1 MHPRLDK
8 MGSEHPASE
17 RLPSLR
23 RYAWLSIGAAL
34 ATIALKGGAWVI
46 TDSVG
51 LLSDAVESLV
61 NLIAAIAALYALS
74 VAERPADEDHAYGH
88 TKAEYFSS
96 GFEGALI
103 LVAAGGIAIAA
114 VPRLFEP
121 RPVEQLT
128 VGVAITLVASA
139 INFVVAR
146 VLIGAGRRY
155 GSIALEADAHHLL
168 TDVWTSLAVIAGL
181 GAAALTRWH
190 WLDPLLALA
199 VTANIVRIGFDL
211 LRRSALGLLDTAL
224 PSDLRAV
231 IEGVLSEYEPAGVRY
246 HALRT
251 RQAGTRRFI
260 SFHVLVPG
268 GWSVQ
273 DGHDL
278 LEEIEE
284 RVRAAVPHS
293 TVFTHLEP
301 IEDPLSWE
309 DTRLER
315 GGGRATP

>member
-1 MHPRLDK
+1 MHPHPDK
-8 MGSEHPASE
+8 MGTE
-17 RLPSLR
+17 RLARQGSLR
-23 RYAWLSIGAAL
+23 RFAWLSIGAAL
-34 ATIALKGGAWVI
+34 ATIALKGGAWII

-61 NLIAAIAALYALS
+61 NLVAAIAALYALS
-74 VAERPADEDHAYGH
+74 VAERPADEEHAYGH

-103 LVAAGGIAIAA
+103 LVAAAGIGAA
-114 VPRLFEP
+114 ALPRLIAP
-121 RPVEQLT
+121 RPVEQLSLGI
-128 VGVAITLVASA
+128 VITLVASA
-139 INFVVAR
+139 LNFVVAR
-146 VLIGAGRRY
+146 VLIAAGRRH
-155 GSIALEADAHHLL
+155 GSIALEADARHLL
-168 TDVWTSLAVIAGL
+168 TDVWTSLAVVIGL
-181 GAAALTRWH
+181 VAATATRWY

-199 VTANIVRIGFDL
+199 VTANIVRIGVDL
-211 LRRSALGLLDTAL
+211 LRRSALGLLDTGL
-224 PSDLRAV
+224 EPGLRAA
-231 IEGVLSEYEPAGVRY
+231 IQGVLCEYEPTGVRY

-251 RQAGTRRFI
+251 RQAGTRRFV

-268 GWSVQ
+268 HWSVQ

-278 LEEIEE
+278 LEEIEG
-284 RVRAAVPHS
+284 RVRAVVPHS

-315 GGGRATP
+315 EGRGEAPP